1 MLGTKTLWQ
10 FIKQQLIT
18 AEINAS
24 IEKIPKPTGS
34 FGYDPWGYHKE
45 GAKIWMSLFKPLY
58 DHYFRVEAFG
68 LENIPPQGRV
78 LIIANHSGQLPIDG
92 AMIGV
97 ALCTNPHGP
106 RAPRA
111 MIERWIPTLPF
122 IGNALNE
129 AGAVIG
135 DPENCAKMLRNE
147 EAVIVFPEGVRG
159 SGKPYQKRYQLQRFG
174 HGFMHLAMQENT
186 PIIPVGVVGCE
197 EAIPS
202 LGNAKTLAKIL
213 GMPYLPI
220 AMPFPLPT
228 KIILEFGEPLFF
240 TGEIENEQTVE
251 AHVKTVKQV
260 IQNLIDSG
268 LQRRQGWFK

>member
-1 MLGTKTLWQ
+1 MLKNTLWQ
-10 FIKQQLIT
+10 LLRHRIVT
-18 AEINAS
+18 AD
-24 IEKIPKPTGS
+24 IEKQIDNIPKPVGS
-34 FGYDPWGYHKE
+34 FGYDPWGYNRE
-45 GAKIWMSLFKPLY
+45 GAKVWMSLFKPLY

-68 LENIPPQGRV
+68 LENIPKQGRV

-92 AMIGV
+92 GMIGM

-147 EAVIVFPEGVRG
+147 EAVIVFPEGARG
-159 SGKPYQKRYQLQRFG
+159 AGKPYKKRYQLQGFG
-174 HGFMHLAMQENT
+174 QGFMHLAIQEKT

-197 EAIPS
+197 ETIPS
-202 LGNAKTLAKIL
+202 LGNLKSLAKLL
-213 GMPYLPI
+213 GMPYFPIALPI
-220 AMPFPLPT
+220 PLPA
-228 KIILEFGEPLFF
+228 KIILEFGEPLYFD
-240 TGEIENEQTVE
+240 GDIASE
-251 AHVKTVKQV
+251 AHVEAQVNQVKSAIHML
-260 IQNLIDSG
+260 IQQG
-268 LQRRQGWFK
+268 LSRRKGWFK